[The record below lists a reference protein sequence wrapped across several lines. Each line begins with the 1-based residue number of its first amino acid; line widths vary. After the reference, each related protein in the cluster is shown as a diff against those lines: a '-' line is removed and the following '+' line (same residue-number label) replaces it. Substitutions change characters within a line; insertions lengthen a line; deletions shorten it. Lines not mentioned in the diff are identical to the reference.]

1 MNRIIAGVVL
11 VVSSVTLLATVDAAT
26 SRSRSNQSNSASG
39 NGSMSF
45 GEHGDSVGLIEFDV
59 GGGDSPSGSLLF
71 AAEDQHSY
79 PDIIVRLDKIDRAT
93 FAHHKVKFWGDGML
107 HDEPVSV
114 KVTAFDGEATDK
126 PDTFSIKCKNGEGNL
141 IFKADGELFSGDISI
156 GEPS

>member
-1 MNRIIAGVVL
+1 MNRIIAWAVL
-11 VVSSVTLLATVDAAT
+11 VVSSVTLLATVDAAAL
-26 SRSRSNQSNSASG
+26 RSGSNQANSASG

-59 GGGDSPSGSLLF
+59 GAGHSPSGSLLF
-71 AAEDQHSY
+71 AAEDHHRY

-107 HDEPVSV
+107 HDEPVSI
-114 KVTAFDGEATDK
+114 KVTAFDGEDADE
-126 PDTFSIKCKNGEGNL
+126 PDTFSIKCKNGEGNV
-141 IFKADGELFSGDISI
+141 IFEADGELFSGDISI